1 MSKNQIQ
8 SNNDWFED
16 NDGQLAVDVYQTA
29 DSIIVKAPVA
39 GVKMSDLEISIVD
52 DVLNI
57 KGERRHSDEIMKD
70 DFLVQEC
77 YWGSFSRSLI
87 LPVASQTDKAEA
99 ILKNGILQ
107 ITIPKSEQKKIE
119 VKEED

>member
-8 SNNDWFED
+8 PNGDWFED

-29 DSIIVKAPVA
+29 DSVIVKAPVA

-57 KGERRHSDEIMKD
+57 KGERRHSDEIKKD
-70 DFLVQEC
+70 DFMVQEC

-87 LPVASQTDKAEA
+87 LPVATQTDKAEA

-107 ITIPKSEQKKIE
+107 ITIPKFEQKKIE
-119 VKEED
+119 VKEEE